1 MAISSSAVSADKK
14 KAYVSG
20 LAAEIASGQLDL
32 DKLNLED
39 VDSIRKRLVTI
50 KGIGHW
56 TVDIYLL
63 SCLHKLDVF
72 PLGDLALVKLK
83 LSITRLKP
91 VPISRSASGSLS
103 RRSACR
109 TGRTV

>member
-39 VDSIRKRLVTI
+39 ADSIRKRLVTI
-50 KGIGHW
+50 KGIGH
-56 TVDIYLL
+56 
-63 SCLHKLDVF
+63 
-72 PLGDLALVKLK
+72 
-83 LSITRLKP
+83 
-91 VPISRSASGSLS
+91 
-103 RRSACR
+103 
-109 TGRTV
+109 